1 MNHTDDLDDKLDL
14 LFIGRNQPEAAL
26 ELLKKRHQH
35 RLLRDEDI
43 KIALKLQDDRT
54 SLSSAIRAAGLK
66 PNDPTDDW

>member
-1 MNHTDDLDDKLDL
+1 MNHTDDLDDDLDL
-14 LFIGRNQPEAAL
+14 CFIDRNQPEVAL

-54 SLSSAIRAAGLK
+54 SLTLAIRAAGLK